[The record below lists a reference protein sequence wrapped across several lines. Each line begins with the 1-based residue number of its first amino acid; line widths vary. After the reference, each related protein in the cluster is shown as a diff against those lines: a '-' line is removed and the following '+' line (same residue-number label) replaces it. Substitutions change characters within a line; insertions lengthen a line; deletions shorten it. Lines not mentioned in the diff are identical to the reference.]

1 MTEKIKIGFYFSR
14 AAHKRLKGL
23 AERDHRSMSGE
34 VAWLIEQ
41 EWQQY
46 RAHLPSFRSPGR
58 GNEPRSEETSPTGQI
73 RTEDVT

>member
-1 MTEKIKIGFYFSR
+1 MTDKIKIGFYFGR

-46 RAHLPSFRSPGR
+46 VARLRGR
-58 GNEPRSEETSPTGQI
+58 GSETHAGEAAPA
-73 RTEDVT
+73 RRVHTEDAA

>member
-1 MTEKIKIGFYFSR
+1 MAEKIKIGFYFAR

-46 RAHLPSFRSPGR
+46 VARLQARRAPRQGGETQDR
-58 GNEPRSEETSPTGQI
+58 EPAPAGHG
-73 RTEDVT
+73 RTEGTA